1 MSEQKKK
8 KERVKQTRILRNRVR
23 IYAPVL
29 VRTLNFGETDFSQF
43 LNAAKHSSINKQY
56 LKISLKVC
64 LSDICSSA
72 FFSLTGKTP
81 SIENKVHKST
91 V

>member
-23 IYAPVL
+23 IYAPAL

-43 LNAAKHSSINKQY
+43 PNAA
-56 LKISLKVC
+56 LRTAV
-64 LSDICSSA
+64 
-72 FFSLTGKTP
+72 
-81 SIENKVHKST
+81 
-91 V
+91 